1 MTNETMT
8 EEQRQ
13 QSWLTMKQHLVDL
26 CWELLRE
33 DPANLNTLQRCHDH
47 IKENFE
53 LLAAVRQIDPR
64 CKPWLWILL
73 DKKEI
78 DVGYINMW
86 MSVRSKVLLEEQA

>member
-1 MTNETMT
+1 MDTLDNIYFEIEKAEDELKAIETMT

-13 QSWLTMKQHLVDL
+13 QSWLTMKQQLVDL

-64 CKPWLWILL
+64 CKP
-73 DKKEI
+73 
-78 DVGYINMW
+78 
-86 MSVRSKVLLEEQA
+86 